1 MSQARILADPCE
13 HAPSVSPPG
22 AADEDADDMRRAI
35 EAGRESVRTEP
46 LLDDDDV
53 FAMARD
59 PSRRP

>member
-1 MSQARILADPCE
+1 MSQARIAADPRE
-13 HAPSVSPPG
+13 HAPSVG
-22 AADEDADDMRRAI
+22 GADEDAADMRQAI
-35 EAGRESVRTEP
+35 EVGRESARTEP

>member
-1 MSQARILADPCE
+1 MREALGPWE
-13 HAPSVSPPG
+13 SPPG
-22 AADEDADDMRRAI
+22 AADEDATDMRQAI

-46 LLDDDDV
+46 LLEDDDV